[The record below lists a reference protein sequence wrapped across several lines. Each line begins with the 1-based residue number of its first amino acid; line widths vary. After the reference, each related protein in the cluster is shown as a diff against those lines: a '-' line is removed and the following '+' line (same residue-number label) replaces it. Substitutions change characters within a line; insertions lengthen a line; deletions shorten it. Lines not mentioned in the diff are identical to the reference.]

1 MSNIL
6 WTRKVSNLTLL
17 KEYTPN
23 FKTNN
28 QIFVSCIL
36 RKVLVVRNLTTS
48 SFTESLFSGDFSY
61 FTNLNDLIYLK
72 QIFFNSILHFF

>member
-28 QIFVSCIL
+28 QIFVSFIL